1 MPTPL
6 EAVSR
11 SAPSTILSTISRG
24 KRPRHIFALFYG
36 TDGVGKTTVCSRAPN
51 PIFIGAEK
59 GTEQLDVARFPQ
71 TESIGELLSQVR
83 ALYTEKH
90 EFDSVVLDSL
100 DWVEPLIWK
109 SVCDE
114 GKVDTIEQYAGGYG
128 KGYVRA
134 LDLWRTLIRELSVL
148 NERMHVLLI
157 GHAQIKSFQD
167 PELPTA
173 YDRYQ
178 LKINDKAAALVR
190 EAADAVLFARFE
202 TELVKTNGKTRAYG
216 EGNRI
221 MYTESRPGWDAKNRF
236 NLPFVL
242 PLDWK
247 VFGDA
252 IRAFYGLSGKGNGSA
267 KGKVVPEEK
276 PAQDDQERPPVAY
289 AGGNVPSDD
298 ANANSALCGQ
308 SAQPDPSPAIS
319 SKNLLQKV
327 KLRLGGSQISE
338 SEFLDVLRFSRI
350 VEAQNLTALDQVPA
364 KFLTMALEGWSTVA
378 EIAHE
383 LRARNKEVK

>member
-1 MPTPL
+1 MHPDKTT
-6 EAVSR
+6 ERAVGGQTS
-11 SAPSTILSTISRG
+11 SGLLSTISRG
-24 KRPRHIFALFYG
+24 KRPRHIFALLYG
-36 TDGVGKTTVCSRAPN
+36 VDGIGKSTMCSHAPN
-51 PIFIGAEK
+51 PVFLGAEK

-71 TESIGELLSQVR
+71 TDSIGELLSQIR
-83 ALYTEKH
+83 ALQTEKH
-90 EFDSVVLDSL
+90 DFNTVVLDSL

-109 SVCDE
+109 TVCQE

-134 LDLWRTLIRELSVL
+134 LDLWRTLIKELSAL

-202 TELVKTNGKTRAYG
+202 TELVKVNGSKARAYG

-236 NLPFVL
+236 NLPFSM

-247 VFGDA
+247 TFGDA
-252 IRAFYGLSGKGNGSA
+252 IRAFYGLPSGRKNAPKVQTSAREPEQAMADSARLKQVSVQPGNGASSLE
-267 KGKVVPEEK
+267 KVRQRLE
-276 PAQDDQERPPVAY
+276 
-289 AGGNVPSDD
+289 
-298 ANANSALCGQ
+298 Q
-308 SAQPDPSPAIS
+308 SGI
-319 SKNLLQKV
+319 N
-327 KLRLGGSQISE
+327 E
-338 SEFLDVLRFSRI
+338 TEFLDVLKA
-350 VEAQNLTALDQVPA
+350 AQIQKAENGDLLAIHEKTLRLALDSWDTVTALCD
-364 KFLTMALEGWSTVA
+364 
-378 EIAHE
+378 E
-383 LRARNKEVK
+383 LRERKAEGK

>member
-1 MPTPL
+1 M
-6 EAVSR
+6 S
-11 SAPSTILSTISRG
+11 ILSTISRG
-24 KRPRHIFALFYG
+24 KRPRHIFALIYG
-36 TDGVGKTTVCSRAPN
+36 TDGVGKTHFASRSPR

-59 GTEQLDVARFPQ
+59 GTEQLDVSRFPQ
-71 TESIGELLSQVR
+71 VESFAELLSQVR
-83 ALYTEKH
+83 ALQTEKH
-90 EFDSVVLDSL
+90 EFASVVLDSL
-100 DWVEPLIWK
+100 DWIEPLIWK

-114 GKVDTIEQYAGGYG
+114 GKVDGIEQYAGGYG

-134 LDLWRTLIRELSVL
+134 LDLWRTLLRDLAVL
-148 NERMHVLLI
+148 NEHMHVLLI

-202 TELVKTNGKTRAYG
+202 TELVKSNGKTRAYG

-236 NLPFVL
+236 ALPFCM

-247 VFGDA
+247 TFGDA
-252 IRAFYGLSGKGNGSA
+252 IKAFYGLKDKGNGTS
-267 KGKVVPEEK
+267 KGETAPGKK
-276 PAQDDQERPPVAY
+276 DAQNGSESPLLAHDD
-289 AGGNVPSDD
+289 GNENDQ
-298 ANANSALCGQ
+298 SALSSQ
-308 SAQPDPSPAIS
+308 STQLDLPPAIN

-327 KLRLGGSQISE
+327 RLRLGASRISE
-338 SEFLDVLRFSRI
+338 SEFLDVLKFSRI
-350 VEAQNLTALDQVPA
+350 AEAQNLTALDQIPE
-364 KFLTMALEGWSTVA
+364 KFLAMALEGWSTVA

-383 LRARNKEVK
+383 LRGRKTEGK

>member
-1 MPTPL
+1 MYSSM
-6 EAVSR
+6 VSL
-11 SAPSTILSTISRG
+11 LSSISRG
-24 KRPRHIFALFYG
+24 KRPRHIFALVYG
-36 TDGVGKTTVCSRAPN
+36 TDGVGKSTMCSHAPR

-83 ALYTEKH
+83 ALQTEKH

-109 SVCDE
+109 AICEE
-114 GKVDTIEQYAGGYG
+114 GKVETIEQYAGGYG

-134 LDLWRTLIRELSVL
+134 LDLWRTLLKELSVL

-190 EAADAVLFARFE
+190 EAADAVLFAKFE
-202 TELVKTNGKTRAYG
+202 TELVKVNGSKPKARG

-236 NLPFVL
+236 NLPFCM

-247 VFGDA
+247 TFGEA
-252 IRAFYGLSGKGNGSA
+252 IRAFYGLNGKGNGTAKREEQSKIREPKNESPKSA
-267 KGKVVPEEK
+267 PTEQQPE
-276 PAQDDQERPPVAY
+276 P
-289 AGGNVPSDD
+289 
-298 ANANSALCGQ
+298 
-308 SAQPDPSPAIS
+308 
-319 SKNLLQKV
+319 
-327 KLRLGGSQISE
+327 
-338 SEFLDVLRFSRI
+338 
-350 VEAQNLTALDQVPA
+350 QND
-364 KFLTMALEGWSTVA
+364 S
-378 EIAHE
+378 
-383 LRARNKEVK
+383 

>member
-1 MPTPL
+1 M
-6 EAVSR
+6 S
-11 SAPSTILSTISRG
+11 ILSTISRG
-24 KRPRHIFALFYG
+24 KRPRHIFALLYG
-36 TDGVGKTTVCSRAPN
+36 TDGVGKSTLCSHAPN

-71 TESIGELLSQVR
+71 TDSIGELLSQLR
-83 ALYTEKH
+83 ALREEKH

-109 SVCDE
+109 AVCDE
-114 GKVDTIEQYAGGYG
+114 AKVETIEQAFGGYG

-134 LDLWRTLIRELSVL
+134 LDLWRTLLRELSIL
-148 NERMHVLLI
+148 NEKMHVLLI

-221 MYTESRPGWDAKNRF
+221 MYAESRPGWDAKNRF
-236 NLPFVL
+236 NLPFCMA
-242 PLDWK
+242 LDWK
-247 VFGDA
+247 TFGDA
-252 IRAFYGLSGKGNGSA
+252 IRAFYGLKDKGNGAPKGDTAAA
-267 KGKVVPEEK
+267 KKDAPEASESPLLAKVRARLEE
-276 PAQDDQERPPVAY
+276 
-289 AGGNVPSDD
+289 
-298 ANANSALCGQ
+298 
-308 SAQPDPSPAIS
+308 
-319 SKNLLQKV
+319 SK
-327 KLRLGGSQISE
+327 ISE
-338 SEFLDVLRFSRI
+338 PEFLDILRAAQI
-350 VEAQNLTALDQVPA
+350 PEAQSAISLESIPDKPLSLSLESWEIVTAL
-364 KFLTMALEGWSTVA
+364 A
-378 EIAHE
+378 EE
-383 LRARNKEVK
+383 LRAQKTEAS

>member
-1 MPTPL
+1 M
-6 EAVSR
+6 
-11 SAPSTILSTISRG
+11 STIDKTIEASGVLSTISRG

-36 TDGVGKTTVCSRAPN
+36 TDGVGKTTICSHAPN

-71 TESIGELLSQVR
+71 TDSIGELLAQIR
-83 ALYTEKH
+83 ALQTEKH

-109 SVCDE
+109 AVCDE
-114 GKVDTIEQYAGGYG
+114 GKVENIEQFGGGYG

-134 LDLWRTLIRELSVL
+134 LDLWRTLIKELAIL
-148 NERMHVLLI
+148 NQNMHVLLI

-202 TELVKTNGKTRAYG
+202 TELVRATGAKTKVRG
-216 EGNRI
+216 EGKRI
-221 MYTESRPGWDAKNRF
+221 MYTESRPGFDAKNRF
-236 NLPFVL
+236 NLPFVM

-247 VFGDA
+247 TLGDA
-252 IRAFYGLSGKGNGSA
+252 IKAFYGIKENGSSNGKRGREQTLEQPVNTSEALVQIRKMLEFA
-267 KGKVVPEEK
+267 KLSEAEVIAVLK
-276 PAQDDQERPPVAY
+276 A
-289 AGGNVPSDD
+289 
-298 ANANSALCGQ
+298 
-308 SAQPDPSPAIS
+308 
-319 SKNLLQKV
+319 
-327 KLRLGGSQISE
+327 SQIKKAKDAKSLAE
-338 SEFLDVLRFSRI
+338 IPDAVLRMAI
-350 VEAQNLTALDQVPA
+350 EDWAGVEQTAEQ
-364 KFLTMALEGWSTVA
+364 
-378 EIAHE
+378 
-383 LRARNKEVK
+383 LRAKAA

>member
-1 MPTPL
+1 MPTADKPT
-6 EAVSR
+6 AK
-11 SAPSTILSTISRG
+11 ILSTISRG
-24 KRPRHIFALFYG
+24 KRPRHIFALVYG
-36 TDGVGKTTVCSRAPN
+36 TDGVGKSTLCSHAPN
-51 PIFIGAEK
+51 PVFIGAEK

-71 TESIGELLSQVR
+71 TESISELLAQVR
-83 ALYTEKH
+83 ALQTEKH
-90 EFDSVVLDSL
+90 DFDSVVLDSL

-109 SVCDE
+109 AVCEE
-114 GKVDTIEQYAGGYG
+114 GKVETIEQYAGGYG

-134 LDLWRTLIRELSVL
+134 LDLWRTLLKELSVL
-148 NERMHVLLI
+148 NEKMHVLLI

-236 NLPFVL
+236 NLPFCM

-247 VFGDA
+247 TFGDA
-252 IRAFYGLSGKGNGSA
+252 IRTFYGLKEKGNGVA
-267 KGKVVPEEK
+267 KGEVAPAPKDVPQSLQRPLLVQVRSRLEESK
-276 PAQDDQERPPVAY
+276 ISEPEFLGILRCAQIAEA
-289 AGGNVPSDD
+289 
-298 ANANSALCGQ
+298 Q
-308 SAQPDPSPAIS
+308 SATSLEGIPDKPLSLS
-319 SKNLLQKV
+319 L
-327 KLRLGGSQISE
+327 E
-338 SEFLDVLRFSRI
+338 SWDTV
-350 VEAQNLTALDQVPA
+350 TALA
-364 KFLTMALEGWSTVA
+364 G
-378 EIAHE
+378 E
-383 LRARNKEVK
+383 LRAQKSEVA